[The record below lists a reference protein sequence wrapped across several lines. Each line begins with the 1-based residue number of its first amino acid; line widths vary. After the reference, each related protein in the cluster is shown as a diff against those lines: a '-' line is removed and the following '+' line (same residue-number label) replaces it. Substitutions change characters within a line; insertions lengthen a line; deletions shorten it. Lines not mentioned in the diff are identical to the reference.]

1 MRIKNLLTVTAAL
14 LILIMFS
21 SFAFAPGRQDGFREL
36 FRRSPETRAQVVTMV
51 MENRLDMDKAQA
63 EKSLQINLKYAKLS
77 QPYLKKDGVTME
89 NTGELLAINQKR
101 SDELKAIL
109 TLEQIKKAEDI
120 QEKWINRLETILVH
134 LKENNF

>member
-1 MRIKNLLTVTAAL
+1 MRKKLTGTAAL
-14 LILIMFS
+14 LILIVFS
-21 SFAFAPGRQDGFREL
+21 SLAFAPGRQDGFREL

-63 EKSLQINLKYAKLS
+63 EKALQINVKYAKLS

-89 NTGELLAINQKR
+89 NTGELLTLNQKR

-109 TLEQIKKAEDI
+109 TPEQLKKAEEI
-120 QEKWINRLETILVH
+120 REKWIHQLETILTH
-134 LKENNF
+134 LKENNY